1 MPPGSKEAKVDKI
14 RKINQNLQRAILYK
28 ALQLLG
34 KVFSSNSEK
43 NAKLLEDFEQR
54 GNRSIT

>member
-1 MPPGSKEAKVDKI
+1 MPPGSKEAKIDKI

-28 ALQLLG
+28 ALQLMG

-43 NAKLLEDFEQR
+43 NAKLLKNFEQR
-54 GNRSIT
+54 GNRSIA

>member
-1 MPPGSKEAKVDKI
+1 MPPGSKETKVDKI

-28 ALQLLG
+28 ALQLMG

-54 GNRSIT
+54 GNRSIA